1 MSGESLPVAEF
12 CKPAWRR
19 RHHEHGDRNFPESRA
34 GAETRAVPSAA
45 ASSGSMKPT
54 AAWDGSK
61 ASLPLWYRQPEL
73 RVREGGLTS
82 RPPSRR
88 SPRKS
93 QHSSSPAPADSRSRR
108 ATGGRQV
115 RPDVALTSCNML
127 VVQSLPCRWKRD
139 ETQSPALPR
148 EWNSGARACQGG
160 ALDQAAF
167 RPATSRAPVHCV
179 DVTHVTK
186 AHDGACARPSTQAFC
201 PPCTVP
207 LRSGL
212 LERTRQRHSLVLEVT
227 ARHLEHHWRQ
237 QNQADQV
244 GNRHQPV
251 QRV

>member
-1 MSGESLPVAEF
+1 MPISGIGQMPAASASRWFHFLNAGEVSLNRSSSVDARLTAPL
-12 CKPAWRR
+12 
-19 RHHEHGDRNFPESRA
+19 HL
-34 GAETRAVPSAA
+34 AA
-45 ASSGSMKPT
+45 AGGR
-54 AAWDGSK
+54 D
-61 ASLPLWYRQPEL
+61 ASIAYDQLNAEADPLAD
-73 RVREGGLTS
+73 LT
-82 RPPSRR
+82 PITPICR
-88 SPRKS
+88 SPWGTR
-93 QHSSSPAPADSRSRR
+93 PCASR
-108 ATGGRQV
+108 
-115 RPDVALTSCNML
+115 TS
-127 VVQSLPCRWKRD
+127 
-139 ETQSPALPR
+139 
-148 EWNSGARACQGG
+148 
-160 ALDQAAF
+160 
-167 RPATSRAPVHCV
+167 ATSRAPVHCV